1 MGAAPRTA
9 DSQRVHASVSG
20 LQAAR
25 TVLDVS
31 AYNIANVST
40 DGFRPQRVELRAV
53 EPRGG
58 VAATVTQAAEGPT
71 APGLSGTD
79 VPAEMVNTIIAK
91 HTYAAN
97 AQMLNVLS
105 QRDRYLLD
113 ILA

>member
-1 MGAAPRTA
+1 M
-9 DSQRVHASVSG
+9 VASVSG
-20 LQAAR
+20 LHAAR

-31 AYNIANVST
+31 AHNIANAST
-40 DGFRPQRVELRAV
+40 DGFRPQRAELRAL
-53 EPRGG
+53 EPRNG
-58 VAATVTQAAEGPT
+58 VEATVTEAPEEPT

-79 VPAEMVNTIIAK
+79 LPLEMVNTFVAR

>member
-1 MGAAPRTA
+1 MY
-9 DSQRVHASVSG
+9 ASVSG
-20 LQAAR
+20 LHAAR

-31 AYNIANVST
+31 AHNIANVST
-40 DGFRPQRVELRAV
+40 DGFRPQRAELRAV
-53 EPRGG
+53 EPRAG
-58 VAATVTQAAEGPT
+58 VQATVTQPDGGPT
-71 APGLSGTD
+71 APGISGTD
-79 VPAEMVNTIIAK
+79 LPLEMVNTFVAK